1 MIIISDLQKHY
12 GRAAV
17 LDIEYLALER
27 GRLYVLVG
35 HNGAGKTTLLK
46 IVAGLEVP
54 DNETGTLTVDFKRE
68 DVVLCLQ
75 NPYMFLGT
83 VGDNISYGL
92 RARKLPFDSPYVR
105 DTIDRFQ
112 LAPILGKNAKAL
124 STGEAQR
131 TSLARALVCRPKL
144 LLLDEPTANV
154 DPECVEAVE
163 EEIVRQNRDGVTVII
178 ATHITGL
185 AYRLPCEIIRLEGGR
200 VVSPEINNVFQGEI
214 VHEGRES
221 YVRLKNGLRFVC
233 ATQESGRRR
242 VAIPAP
248 DIVLSF
254 SPLESSMRNQF
265 EGTVKELRQAGDAV
279 EVSVDIGVVLKA
291 TVTPTSGERLGLKP
305 GSAVVASFKATAV
318 KVF

>member
-1 MIIISDLQKHY
+1 MIIMRNLRKRY
-12 GRAAV
+12 GGATV
-17 LDIEYLALER
+17 LDIERLSFER

-46 IVAGLEVP
+46 ILAGLEVP
-54 DNETGTLTVDFKRE
+54 DDDTGALTVDFNRE
-68 DVVLCLQ
+68 DIVLCLQ

-92 RARKLPFDSPYVR
+92 KARRIPFDAAHVR
-105 DTIDRFQ
+105 ETIERFQ
-112 LAPILGKNAKAL
+112 LEPILGKNAKAL

-131 TSLARALVCRPKL
+131 TSLARALVCRPGL

-154 DPECVEAVE
+154 DPECVETVE
-163 EEIVRQNRDGVTVII
+163 EEIVRQNQSGVTVIV
-178 ATHITGL
+178 ATHITEL
-185 AYRLPCEIIRLEGGR
+185 AYHLPCDIIRLEGGR

-214 VHEGRES
+214 VHEGHES
-221 YVRLKNGLRFVC
+221 YVQLKGGLRFVC

-248 DIVLSF
+248 DIVLSS
-254 SPLESSMRNQF
+254 SPLESSMRNQL
-265 EGTVKELRQAGDAV
+265 EGTVKEVRQIGEIV
-279 EVSVDIGVVLKA
+279 EVSVDTGVVLKA
-291 TVTPTSGERLGLKP
+291 TVTPASSEKLGLKP
-305 GSAVVASFKATAV
+305 GAPVVVSFKATAV